1 MTADSAPARAAGEGS
16 RDDQAAI
23 LRIRAGDADGL
34 AVLLRAH
41 TGDGLRLA
49 FRLLQNRQDAEDV
62 VQESFMSVLK
72 NIESFELG
80 RPFGPWFRRIVANR
94 SHNLIKSKA
103 RRTGEELSPALPSGG
118 AMPDELAQRAQ
129 TSERVNRALAQLPE
143 DQRTMIRL
151 FELEG
156 FNSSEIAETLDI
168 APGTV
173 RWHLHQA
180 RHKLRKLLDPDEQ
193 SAATEVAD
201 G

>member
-1 MTADSAPARAAGEGS
+1 MTADSAQALAGMDPKDE
-16 RDDQAAI
+16 QAAI

-34 AVLLRAH
+34 AVLVRAQ
-41 TGDGLRLA
+41 TGDALRLA

-62 VQESFMSVLK
+62 VQEAFMSVLK
-72 NIESFELG
+72 NIRSFELG

-94 SHNLIKSKA
+94 AHNLIKSRA
-103 RRTGEELSPALPSGG
+103 LRSGEELSPSLPSGG
-118 AMPDELAQRAQ
+118 ALPDEMAQRAE
-129 TSERVNRALAQLPE
+129 TSERVSQALAQLPD

-151 FELEG
+151 FEIEG
-156 FNSSEIAETLDI
+156 FNSSEIAEVLGV

-180 RHKLRKLLDPDEQ
+180 RHKLRTILDPNGVR
-193 SAATEVAD
+193 AATEVAD